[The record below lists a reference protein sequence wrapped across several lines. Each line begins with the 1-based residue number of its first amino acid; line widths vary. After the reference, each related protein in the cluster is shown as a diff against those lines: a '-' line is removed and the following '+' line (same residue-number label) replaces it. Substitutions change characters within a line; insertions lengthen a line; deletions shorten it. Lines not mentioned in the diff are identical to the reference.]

1 MTRAIFLLA
10 LPVFLASGASM
21 LATDLYLPAI
31 PILPEVLGGDAA
43 GAQYTLAAFFATFA
57 VGQLI
62 FGAMADLYDRR
73 LILIWAMIAFA
84 ISSAA
89 CALATDMQTLI
100 VLRAVQGFVASA
112 GTALAPAILR
122 EAGDD
127 SLVVRLVS
135 VVTSMEA
142 ALPAVAPIL
151 GAWLVLTFTWASTFW
166 VVAGGA
172 ALTML
177 AFYRLPAMKPPPP
190 DPDRPGA
197 LVRYGRLLKKR
208 RFMGYQLSAGF
219 AFGGLIVFI
228 MAAPYLLV
236 TYLGEPTSSFVV
248 MQLVLIVGFVIAANL
263 AGRLTDR
270 YGIDPV
276 IVVGTVLQTLSAA
289 AFLLIIL
296 VRPEWL
302 GGVGFTV
309 TMLPLAIGIGLRNGP
324 GFARALFFA
333 GKHTGSAGGL
343 MMFTGMGLASV
354 GTQIVAPY
362 LVTGPLSV
370 GIAVMVMSVLSI
382 LVLPLAFKPEASAD
396 GGPVDDSG
404 AADPV
409 TVEE

>member
-1 MTRAIFLLA
+1 MTRAILLLA

-31 PILPEVLGGDAA
+31 PVLPEVLGGDAA

-57 VGQLI
+57 VGQLV

-73 LILIWAMIAFA
+73 LIIIWAMIAFA
-84 ISSAA
+84 LSSAA
-89 CALATDMQTLI
+89 CAMATDMNTLI
-100 VLRAVQGFVASA
+100 VLRAIQGFVASA

-127 SLVVRLVS
+127 GVVVRLVS

-142 ALPAVAPIL
+142 ALPALAPVI

-166 VVAGGA
+166 VVAGAA
-172 ALTML
+172 ALTMV
-177 AFYRLPAMKPPPP
+177 AFLGIPLPSPPPQ
-190 DPDRPGA
+190 DPDRPNA
-197 LVRYGRLLKKR
+197 LTRYGRLLKMR

-236 TYLGEPTSSFVV
+236 TYYGEPTSSFVV
-248 MQLVLIVGFVIAANL
+248 MQLVLIVGFVVSANL

-270 YGIDPV
+270 FGIDRV
-276 IVVGTVLQTLSAA
+276 IVAGTLLQNVSAA
-289 AFLLIIL
+289 VFLMIIL
-296 VRPEWL
+296 IKPEWL
-302 GGVGFTV
+302 GGVSFTV
-309 TMLPLAIGIGLRNGP
+309 AMLPLAIGIGLRNGP

-354 GTQIVAPY
+354 GTQIVAPF
-362 LVTGPLSV
+362 LVVGPLSV
-370 GIAVMVMSVLSI
+370 GVAVMVMSVLSAV
-382 LVLPLAFKPEASAD
+382 VLPLAFKPEATAD
-396 GGPVDDSG
+396 VASDQDAS